1 MNDQKIASL
10 MPIEACKRLKSAQSI
25 VVVGPTSSGKSTL
38 IYTLVNHKII
48 PYISIGVGDKCQT
61 TIIPCDFL
69 FDERITKNE
78 YFALQIRIKDF
89 SFNPIHIK
97 FMEMLTKLYVA
108 NGYDIEE
115 AMDAF
120 DSNFMNGI
128 LEPADASYHL
138 GRIASKIS
146 IESIKQIVESALR
159 HIDNA
164 EESFNARVKRIKAA
178 PDKRTV
184 STEAVRSIVMEDMW
198 SELPEM
204 LIRKYQNWLI
214 EIGVAIQNRLALCMG
229 IDHLIDITREY
240 STEYNDVLPYGGEVL
255 QHLFDP
261 YEPYS
266 LIVENMTMVCRPRE
280 VLIHELR
287 NMFDKRIPLRFCI
300 RDTMGLNQI
309 SMDGNSMKDA
319 LDIALNCSPDN
330 IILLMSLQ
338 ERDDVIFKCCEAI
351 NSKSSKA
358 KKLGIPINVIFTKAD
373 IAISNIINKSTRDTV
388 ELMQEDYTK
397 HIFPAIS
404 SIESKINDYISTLKE
419 ESTSWLSI
427 RYLDE
432 NIDPIQLALN
442 EEESDTPEL
451 KQQKYEMRKHFRKE
465 GLYKKISDILYK
477 TQLKILPS
485 GIKSPLFV
493 TVKNTELPAVDI
505 SVDKKTLNQVFMEI
519 QNTLTQDKATVN
531 GYQITDTRRI
541 HGQSVIR
548 YYSNLQIGL
557 GYTTNAYVYGN
568 FSINMKGMLKRVLKN
583 NIPEFSNLYESKAIK
598 TLADNIEEVELDR
611 LIEELDNTKT
621 MTDSA
626 FADVNPVL
634 LEYLQTKEQ
643 KLQVLHLIFRNYFA
657 SSEKF
662 YMVFDKVAFNLSYG
676 NIKVHKMVNDIY
688 HEPSFTYDEIIRKI
702 QTGFLELFSSENFME
717 LLAQEIG
724 NAMTELVNKMFIII

>member
-465 GLYKKISDILYK
+465 GLYKKINDILYK

-548 YYSNLQIGL
+548 YYSNLQ
-557 GYTTNAYVYGN
+557 TTNAYVYGN

-634 LEYLQTKEQ
+634 LEYLPTKEQ

>member
-477 TQLKILPS
+477 TQLKS
-485 GIKSPLFV
+485 
-493 TVKNTELPAVDI
+493 
-505 SVDKKTLNQVFMEI
+505 
-519 QNTLTQDKATVN
+519 
-531 GYQITDTRRI
+531 
-541 HGQSVIR
+541 
-548 YYSNLQIGL
+548 
-557 GYTTNAYVYGN
+557 
-568 FSINMKGMLKRVLKN
+568 KR
-583 NIPEFSNLYESKAIK
+583 
-598 TLADNIEEVELDR
+598 
-611 LIEELDNTKT
+611 
-621 MTDSA
+621 
-626 FADVNPVL
+626 
-634 LEYLQTKEQ
+634 
-643 KLQVLHLIFRNYFA
+643 LIFR
-657 SSEKF
+657 
-662 YMVFDKVAFNLSYG
+662 
-676 NIKVHKMVNDIY
+676 
-688 HEPSFTYDEIIRKI
+688 YDRKNPR
-702 QTGFLELFSSENFME
+702 LLFSSRST
-717 LLAQEIG
+717 LTIH
-724 NAMTELVNKMFIII
+724 I